1 MHCFQEFVIASKC
14 YTVMVID
21 QSLFLLVAVFFGIS
35 FIYSSVGFGGGS
47 SYIAALVLV
56 GISVYTIPTVALP
69 LNIIVASISMYHYV
83 KAKQFSFR
91 FSLPFTSSIPSS
103 FIASLI
109 TLSVKSTII
118 IFVIALFSSSIAL
131 LISGIRKFQGPNLGL
146 NLNNTKLTIVG
157 IPIGIILGSIAGF
170 VGIGG
175 GIWLSPLLILSGLA
189 NPKMAAAT
197 ASFFIIT
204 NSISGFIAHSISKPI
219 DFPFLLPLVGT
230 VIIGGF
236 LGSRLGAFKFNQ
248 DKIRIIVGIVVA
260 IAGTDLLFSRLLNY

>member
-1 MHCFQEFVIASKC
+1 
-14 YTVMVID
+14 MVID
-21 QSLFLLVAVFFGIS
+21 QSLFLLVPVFFGIS

-47 SYIAALVLV
+47 SYIAVLVLV
-56 GISVYTIPTVALP
+56 GISLYTIPTIALP

-83 KAKQFSFR
+83 RAKQFSFR

-103 FIASLI
+103 FIASMI
-109 TLSVKSTII
+109 VLSVKYTII

-131 LISGIRKFQGPNLGL
+131 LISGLKKFQGSANFGL
-146 NLNNTKLTIVG
+146 RMNKTKLAIVG
-157 IPIGIILGSIAGF
+157 IPIGIILGAIAGF

-219 DFPFLLPLVGT
+219 DPYFLLPLVVT
-230 VIIGGF
+230 VIVGGF
-236 LGSRLGAFKFNQ
+236 LGSKLGAFKFNHN
-248 DKIRIIVGIVVA
+248 KIRIIVGIVVA
-260 IAGTDLLFSRLLNY
+260 IAGMDLLFSRMLLNH